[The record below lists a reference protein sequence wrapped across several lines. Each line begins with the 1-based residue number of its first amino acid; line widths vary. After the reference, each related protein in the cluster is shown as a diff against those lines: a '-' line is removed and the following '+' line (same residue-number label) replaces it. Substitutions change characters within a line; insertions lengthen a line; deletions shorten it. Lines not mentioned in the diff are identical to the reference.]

1 VENPGVKLPLR
12 HDGKLDV
19 GGAVGHEGRISVV
32 KDLGLKEPYVGQSNL
47 ISGEIGE
54 DLAMYFTAS
63 EQTPSLVSLGV
74 LVAPGGPVLSAGGIV
89 VQAMPG
95 CSDEVLTAL
104 ENRAWQLADISRKL
118 LEIPAGKR
126 EVGEPPFVTAQRELE
141 EEVGARA
148 RRWYDLGTMLPSP
161 GCYNEVVYLY
171 MAEDLTF
178 TEQHLDEGEF
188 LTVEKMPLAD
198 LADLCLK
205 GEVADAKTVCAALK
219 AYTFL
224 TRGEKPCALSD
235 EGV

>member
-1 VENPGVKLPLR
+1 MEMKEMTLSSEKLFQGVILGLRRDTVRLP
-12 HDGKLDV
+12 DGK
-19 GGAVGHEGRISVV
+19 
-32 KDLGLKEPYVGQSNL
+32 
-47 ISGEIGE
+47 
-54 DLAMYFTAS
+54 TAFR
-63 EQTPSLVSLGV
+63 E
-74 LVAPGGPVLSAGGIV
+74 VAEHPGGVAV
-89 VQAMPG
+89 VA
-95 CSDEVLTAL
+95 LTEQQEIYL
-104 ENRAWQLADISRKL
+104 VRQYRYPFSRKL

-178 TEQHLDEGEF
+178 TQQHLDEGEF

-224 TRGEKPCALSD
+224 TRGEKPCALSA